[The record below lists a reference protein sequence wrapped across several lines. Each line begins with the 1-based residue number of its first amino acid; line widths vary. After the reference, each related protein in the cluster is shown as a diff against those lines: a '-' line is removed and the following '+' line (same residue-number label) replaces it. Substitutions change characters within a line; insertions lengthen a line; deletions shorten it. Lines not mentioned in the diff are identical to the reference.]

1 MTRERFIYGLYNDDD
16 VMIAGIKKLQK
27 EGIHVRDAYTPFPV
41 HGLEDVLGMNWT
53 RIAIA
58 AFLFGLTGM
67 MLAVVT
73 INYMMIVD
81 WPLNIGGK
89 PNFSFYQ
96 NIPSFVPIL
105 FEFSVLSAG
114 HGMAL
119 TFFMRNMTFPGL
131 PARNPHPR
139 TTDDHFAIEI
149 SEAENSKFSKDEIW
163 EKIDNSGVVKVF
175 EKQRITKFL

>member
-1 MTRERFIYGLYNDDD
+1 MTREKFIYGLYNDDD
-16 VMIAGIKKLQK
+16 RMIAGIRKLQ
-27 EGIHVRDAYTPFPV
+27 EQGIHVRDAYTPFPV
-41 HGLEDVLGMNWT
+41 HGLEDVLGMRWT

-58 AFLFGLTGM
+58 AFLYGITGL

-73 INYMMIVD
+73 INYMMIID

-89 PNFSFYQ
+89 PNFHFYQ
-96 NIPSFVPIL
+96 NLPAFVPIL
-105 FEFSVLSAG
+105 FEFTVFCAG

-119 TFFMRNMTFPGL
+119 TFFFRNMTFPGL

-149 SEAENSKFSKDEIW
+149 SEKENEKFTKEELW
-163 EKIDNSGVVKVF
+163 EKINNAGVVKVF
-175 EKQRITKFL
+175 EKERITKFL